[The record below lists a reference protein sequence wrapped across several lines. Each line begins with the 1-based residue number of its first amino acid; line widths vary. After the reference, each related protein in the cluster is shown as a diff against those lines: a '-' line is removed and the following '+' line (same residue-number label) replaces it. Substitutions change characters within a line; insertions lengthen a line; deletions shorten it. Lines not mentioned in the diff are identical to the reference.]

1 MRDFNLS
8 DWALKHQQFVLYLIL
23 IFLGAGVF
31 AYLTLGRKEDPEF
44 TFKMM
49 VVQSYWPGASARQVE
64 LQLTDKLERKLQ
76 EIPEVDFIRSFSKP
90 GESQLHIALRE
101 AVPPKD
107 VREIWYQVRKK
118 VADIQHT
125 LPAGTLGPFYNDE
138 FGDTFGNLYA
148 FTSDGFSQAELKKY
162 VDAVRDELLRVPDV
176 NKVDYLGVQD
186 ERIYVETE
194 AARLASLGL
203 SPQLIYQTLQATNAM
218 VPAGTVETG
227 SERVALRVTGEFDSV
242 DAIRNIGINAGAH
255 HVRLGDVAKVYRGY
269 VDPPATR
276 LHFNGQDALGLAV
289 SMRKGGDVISLG
301 KRLEA
306 TVQRVRSELPVGME
320 MHEVSDQPKVVA
332 ESVHEFVKSLVE
344 AIAIV
349 LAVSF
354 LSLGL
359 RAGVV
364 VALSIPLVLAMTF
377 FVMYLLHIDLQRV
390 SLGAL
395 IIALGLLVD
404 DAIIAVEMM
413 AIKLEQGWDRVR
425 AATFA
430 YTSTAF
436 PMLTGT
442 LITAAGFMPVGLAQ
456 SNAGEYTQSIFQVV
470 GISLLL
476 SWVVAVLFTPYLGFI
491 LLPKTQHSE
500 DENAVYQKPFY
511 VRFRAVVVW
520 CLDHRF
526 VVIFSTL
533 AAFFVAVL
541 AFQIVPKQF
550 FPSTD
555 RPELMVDM
563 WLPQASSFAQT
574 ETQVKAVEARLKLD
588 PNVVS
593 VTSYIGTGSPRF
605 FLPLD
610 QQLPNLNFAQLTVMT
625 RDEHVR
631 EQVAAKIEA
640 WFETDFPLVRGRV
653 SRLESGPPVGYPVQF
668 RVYGPQAVNLW
679 PVVEQV
685 QAVMRANPNIRHV
698 NTDWGER
705 NKVMRL
711 EVDQDRARSLGV
723 TSQQI
728 GQALQNSL
736 SGISV
741 TQYREYDRDIDVVT
755 RLVAPQRTNLD
766 NLRDLQIQLPGG
778 RYVALSQIGTLRLDS
793 EDSIIW
799 RRDRMPTI
807 AVRADVDGAQA
818 PDVTMALLPQISELR
833 KKLPI
838 GYGIDVGGSQEA
850 SKVAEGSIMAIMP
863 FAVLVMVTILMMQL
877 QNIVNTVLVLLTAP
891 LGIIGVAVILALFQV
906 PFGFVAQLGVIALA
920 GMIMRNSVILVD
932 QITQHI
938 EQGESVWNA
947 IIESAVRRFRP
958 IMLTAAAAI
967 LAMIPLTR
975 STFWG
980 PMAWAIMG
988 GLLVATVLTLLF
1000 LPALYAAWYRIG
1012 KPSPETS
1019 NL

>member
-8 DWALKHQQFVLYLIL
+8 EWALKHQQFVLYLIL
-23 IFLGAGVF
+23 VFISAGAFSYV
-31 AYLTLGRKEDPEF
+31 TLGRKEDPEF
-44 TFKMM
+44 TFKLM
-49 VVQSYWPGASARQVE
+49 VVQSYWPGASAREVE
-64 LQLTDKLERKLQ
+64 LQLTDKLEHKLQ
-76 EIPEVDFIRSFSKP
+76 EIPEVDYIRSFSKP

-101 AVPPKD
+101 SVPPKD
-107 VREIWYQVRKK
+107 VPEVWYQVRKK
-118 VADIQHT
+118 VADIQHA
-125 LPAGTLGPFYNDE
+125 LPAGTQGPFFNDE

-148 FTSDGFSQAELKKY
+148 FTSDGFSQADLKKY
-162 VDAVRDELLRVPDV
+162 VDATRDELLRVTDV
-176 NKVDYLGVQD
+176 NKVDYLGVQE

-194 AARLASLGL
+194 TARLATLGV

-242 DAIRNIGINAGAH
+242 DAIRNIGVNAGGH
-255 HVRLGDVAKVYRGY
+255 MVRLGDVAKVYRGY
-269 VDPPATR
+269 VDPPTTK
-276 LHFNGQDALGLAV
+276 LHFNGQDAIGLAV

-306 TVQRVRSELPVGME
+306 TIARVRTELPIGVE
-320 MHEVSDQPKVVA
+320 LHEVSDQPKVVA
-332 ESVHEFVKSLVE
+332 DSVHEFVKSLVE
-344 AIAIV
+344 AIVIV

-354 LSLGL
+354 VSLGA
-359 RAGVV
+359 RAGLV

-377 FVMYLLHIDLQRV
+377 LVMSLLHIDLQRV

-395 IIALGLLVD
+395 IISLGLLVD

-413 AIKLEQGWDRVR
+413 SIKLEQGWDRVR

-442 LITAAGFMPVGLAQ
+442 LITAAGFMPVGLAH

-476 SWVVAVLFTPYLGFI
+476 SWVVAVLFTPYLGFK
-491 LLPKTQHSE
+491 LLPKTAHHA
-500 DENAVYQKPFY
+500 DENAVFQKPFY
-511 VRFRAVVVW
+511 VRFRALVIW

-526 VVIFSTL
+526 TVLFSTL
-533 AAFFVAVL
+533 AAFLVAVI
-541 AFQIVPKQF
+541 AFQVVPKQF

-555 RPELMVDM
+555 RPELMVDL
-563 WLPQASSFAQT
+563 WLPQASSFAET
-574 ETQVKAVEARLKLD
+574 ERQVQAVEARLKGD
-588 PNVVS
+588 PNVVN

-631 EQVAAKIEA
+631 EVVAAKIEG
-640 WFETDFPLVRGRV
+640 WFDRDFPLVRGRV

-668 RVYGPQAVNLW
+668 RVYGPQAAKLW

-685 QAVMRANPNIRHV
+685 EAIMRANRHIRQV

-723 TSQQI
+723 NSQQI
-728 GQALQNSL
+728 SQALQNSL

-741 TQYREYDRDIDVVT
+741 TQYREYDRDIDVMT
-755 RLVAPQRTNLD
+755 RLVATERTNLD
-766 NLRDLQIQLPGG
+766 NLRDVQIQLPGG
-778 RYVALSQIGTLRLDS
+778 RYVALSQLGTLHLDS

-807 AVRADVDGAQA
+807 AVRADVSGAQA
-818 PDVTMALLPQISELR
+818 PDVTMALLPQIKALR

-850 SKVAEGSIMAIMP
+850 SIVAEGSIMAIMP
-863 FAVLVMVTILMMQL
+863 LAVIVMVTILMMQL
-877 QNIVNTVLVLLTAP
+877 QNITNTILVLLTAP
-891 LGIIGVAVILALFQV
+891 LGIIGVAAILALFQV

-932 QITQHI
+932 QINQHI
-938 EQGESVWNA
+938 AQGESVWHA

-1000 LPALYAAWYRIG
+1000 LPALYAAWYRVR
-1012 KPSPETS
+1012 KPA
-1019 NL
+1019 

>member
-1 MRDFNLS
+1 MRNFNLS

-23 IFLGAGVF
+23 IFLAAGVF
-31 AYLTLGRKEDPEF
+31 SYLTLGRKEDPEF
-44 TFKMM
+44 TFKLM
-49 VVQSYWPGASARQVE
+49 VVQSYWPGATAREVE
-64 LQLTDKLERKLQ
+64 LQLTDRLERKLQ
-76 EIPEVDFIRSFSKP
+76 EIPEVDYIRSFSKP

-101 AVPPKD
+101 SVSPKD
-107 VREIWYQVRKK
+107 VREVWYQVRKK
-118 VADIQHT
+118 VSDIQST
-125 LPAGTLGPFYNDE
+125 LPSGTLGPYYNDE

-148 FTSDGFSQAELKKY
+148 FTSDGFSQADLKKY

-194 AARLASLGL
+194 TAKLASLGL

-218 VPAGTVETG
+218 VAAGTVETG
-227 SERVALRVTGEFDSV
+227 SERVALRVSGEFDSV
-242 DAIRNIGINAGAH
+242 DAIRNIGINAGLQ
-255 HVRLGDVAKVYRGY
+255 HVRLGDVARVYRGY

-276 LHFNGQDALGLAV
+276 LHFNGQDAIGLAV
-289 SMRKGGDVISLG
+289 SMRKGGDVISMG
-301 KRLEA
+301 QRLET
-306 TVQRVRSELPVGME
+306 TVQRVRAELPVGVE
-320 MHEVSDQPKVVA
+320 MHEISDQPKVVA

-354 LSLGL
+354 LSLGM

-413 AIKLEQGWDRVR
+413 AIKLEQGWDRAR

-476 SWVVAVLFTPYLGFI
+476 SWVVAVLFTPYLGFK
-491 LLPKTQHSE
+491 LLPQTPHGA

-511 VRFRAVVVW
+511 VRFRALVVW

-526 VVIFSTL
+526 AVIFTTL
-533 AAFFVAVL
+533 AAFFVAVI

-563 WLPQASSFAQT
+563 WLPQASSFAET
-574 ETQVKAVEARLKLD
+574 ERQVKAMEARLKVD
-588 PNVVS
+588 PHVVS

-631 EQVAAKIEA
+631 EQVAANIET
-640 WFETDFPLVRGRV
+640 WFDTDFPSVRGRV

-668 RVYGPQAVNLW
+668 RVYGPEAVKLW

-685 QAVMRANPNIRHV
+685 EAIMRANHHIRHV

-711 EVDQDRARSLGV
+711 DVDQDRARSLGV

-741 TQYREYDRDIDVVT
+741 TQYREYDRSIEVVT

-766 NLRDLQIQLPGG
+766 NLRDVQIQLPGG
-778 RYVALSQIGTLRLDS
+778 RYVALSQIGTLHLDS

-818 PDVTMALLPQISELR
+818 PDVTMALLPKIAGLR
-833 KKLPI
+833 KTLPI
-838 GYGIDVGGSQEA
+838 GYGIDIGGSQEA

-863 FAVLVMVTILMMQL
+863 FALLVMVTILMMQL

-891 LGIIGVAVILALFQV
+891 LGIIGVAAILALFQV

-938 EQGESVWNA
+938 EQGVSVWNA

-1000 LPALYAAWYRIG
+1000 LPALYAAWYRIS
-1012 KPSPETS
+1012 KPEQEMIG
-1019 NL
+1019 